1 MNNGGAN
8 YGPRLL
14 LPDGRMELFSIIGCW
29 THDDAGDPTYP
40 SDQAYLS
47 PIIQEFNHSFV
58 NPAVDDQ
65 WKKNFSR
72 GEQVYATVA
81 DQMRRM
87 AYGDSKAMVYESLV
101 RAAAIVY
108 FQQSGE
114 DSRKNLKRIREEQRY
129 GFFWMDRLVDK
140 LKLYEAQ
147 RTQYPTFSSYIPQ
160 IARFYPELAPRASS
174 QAAGFDAKSAHVVKM
189 EPFANHAQEVDPSVK
204 TITIIVDKP
213 LDTSGYSISRG
224 MDGDQ
229 HYPVAGRPKFGDDGL
244 HILLPVQLNPNQTYS
259 FVLTLV
265 AFATPDGYSLANYK
279 VEFKTKQRVSLPGWA
294 QLGNWKAS

>member
-1 MNNGGAN
+1 MIESRSNTGHRRRILSQSLAQ
-8 YGPRLL
+8 
-14 LPDGRMELFSIIGCW
+14 S
-29 THDDAGDPTYP
+29 

-47 PIIQEFNHSFV
+47 TIIQEFNHSFV

-72 GEQVYATVA
+72 AEQVYATVA

-101 RAAAIVY
+101 RAAVIVY

-114 DSRKNLKRIREEQRY
+114 DSRKNPKRIREEQRW
-129 GFFWMDRLVDK
+129 FFWMDRLVDK

-160 IARFYPELAPRASS
+160 IARFYRELAPRASS

-204 TITIIVDKP
+204 TITIIVDNA

-229 HYPVAGRPKFGDDGL
+229 HYPVAGNRSSEMTGCTFC
-244 HILLPVQLNPNQTYS
+244 S
-259 FVLTLV
+259 RC
-265 AFATPDGYSLANYK
+265 S
-279 VEFKTKQRVSLPGWA
+279 
-294 QLGNWKAS
+294 